1 MLVATLA
8 AALSALTLEWSH
20 VQDYSLTIDAREFR
34 QGRSQ
39 QEILRYSY
47 RRPNRAR
54 LEILDGPQRGAVVVW
69 FGDERATAY
78 RRGLRLFK
86 LRLAPS
92 DERVTSLR
100 GNGVLTPSFDALL
113 ACFADHRSRVTEGPG
128 PRVDGI
134 PTVAIALEY
143 AGFMCPTDS
152 PFDRDVTRDVL
163 YVSSKTNL
171 PVLRERYAAEQLVER
186 WELRDLRLNSGLTD
200 SVFR

>member
-1 MLVATLA
+1 MLIAALA

-20 VQDYSLTIDAREFR
+20 VRDYSLTIDAREFR

-39 QEILRYSY
+39 QEVLRYSY

-54 LEILDGPQRGAVVVW
+54 LEILDGVQRGSVVVW
-69 FGDERATAY
+69 FGDDRASAY

-86 LRLAPS
+86 LYLAPS
-92 DERVTSLR
+92 DGRVTSLR
-100 GNGVLTPSFDALL
+100 GNGVLTPNFDAIL

-143 AGFMCPTDS
+143 AGFTCATDS

-200 SVFR
+200 SAFR

>member
-1 MLVATLA
+1 MLIAALA

-20 VQDYSLTIDAREFR
+20 VRDYSLTIDAREFR

-39 QEILRYSY
+39 QEVLRYSY

-54 LEILDGPQRGAVVVW
+54 LEILDGAQRGSVVVW
-69 FGDERATAY
+69 FGDDRASAY

-86 LRLAPS
+86 LYLAPS
-92 DERVTSLR
+92 DGRVTSLR
-100 GNGVLTPSFDALL
+100 GNGVLTPNFDAIL

-143 AGFMCPTDS
+143 AGFTCATDS

-200 SVFR
+200 SAFR